1 MAKSVVKWCLIVMAA
16 AIYLDLCY
24 TAGTEMGDQLRS
36 MLH

>member
-1 MAKSVVKWCLIVMAA
+1 MVKIALKWFLVVVAA

-24 TAGTEMGDQLRS
+24 TAGTEMGDQLRE